1 MIQEHLYLNFICNK
15 HWTLSPSFANVVLF
29 NEKEKTVSN
38 LFVTLMIAFIVIV
51 LAIACL
57 AIGWLI
63 TGRARIERSCGRDP
77 TKKKDE
83 SCGAS
88 LSCDLCDSPHKK
100 NCNLDAEDKNH
111 EEK

>member
-1 MIQEHLYLNFICNK
+1 M
-15 HWTLSPSFANVVLF
+15 
-29 NEKEKTVSN
+29 SN
-38 LFVTLMIAFIVIV
+38 LFTTLMIAFVVIVI
-51 LAIACL
+51 AIACL

-88 LSCDLCDSPHKK
+88 LSCDLCDSPEKK
-100 NCNLDAEDKNH
+100 KCQIKDQDLHSSHEKNDELH
-111 EEK
+111 